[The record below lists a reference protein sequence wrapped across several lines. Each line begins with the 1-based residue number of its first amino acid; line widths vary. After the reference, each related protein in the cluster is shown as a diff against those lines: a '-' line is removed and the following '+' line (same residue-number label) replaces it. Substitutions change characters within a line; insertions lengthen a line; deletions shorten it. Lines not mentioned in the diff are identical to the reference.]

1 MKRYLLLIMIL
12 VLILQ
17 IGCKADIDKE
27 IVKEED
33 LNPISVEVAAEDRII
48 IDRSENLSDYVVE
61 LFGIDDAA
69 TIIFNDIALISVVM
83 AYDKELTEETKEL
96 IHDIILEKDMEI
108 KQVLISNDEK
118 TFFQVIEIMSKLMNG
133 SPYDSHVGEI
143 NKMIDKINKKN

>member
-27 IVKEED
+27 IVVEEE

-143 NKMIDKINKKN
+143 SKMIDKINKKN